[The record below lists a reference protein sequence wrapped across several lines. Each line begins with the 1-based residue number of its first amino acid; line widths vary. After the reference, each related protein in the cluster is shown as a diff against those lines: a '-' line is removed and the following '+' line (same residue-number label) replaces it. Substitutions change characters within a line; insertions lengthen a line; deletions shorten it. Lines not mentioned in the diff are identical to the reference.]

1 VGWSKRRR
9 NCGFGEFRKSEIQ
22 KSVRIFKNRKYKNQ
36 NLNNNTNEFDNRDP
50 KHTNSR
56 VTGLNYPTIS
66 RNHTTK
72 PTSSTTDPH
81 FVQTTFFQTF
91 FYSKFVEEIITDS
104 SKHTSYYTIFFSI
117 QSKLDYHYTS
127 DCFFYLFSPKK
138 SVSVKKCF
146 RKFEYNF

>member
-1 VGWSKRRR
+1 MRIKFREKWDEAKGGEAVDLVNFESQRSK
-9 NCGFGEFRKSEIQ
+9 NKSEYSKIENT
-22 KSVRIFKNRKYKNQ
+22 RIKISTTTK
-36 NLNNNTNEFDNRDP
+36 TEFDTRDP

-91 FYSKFVEEIITDS
+91 F
-104 SKHTSYYTIFFSI
+104 
-117 QSKLDYHYTS
+117 
-127 DCFFYLFSPKK
+127 LFKI
-138 SVSVKKCF
+138 
-146 RKFEYNF
+146 RRRNHHRLI

>member
-1 VGWSKRRR
+1 MRQKAEKLWIWWISKVGDPKISQ
-9 NCGFGEFRKSEIQ
+9 NIQ
-22 KSVRIFKNRKYKNQ
+22 KSKIQESKSQQQKI
-36 NLNNNTNEFDNRDP
+36 EFDNRDP

-127 DCFFYLFSPKK
+127 DCFLPLFTKK
-138 SVSVKKCF
+138 ICPCKKVF
-146 RKFEYNF
+146 SQIRI